1 MPEKLTTPATEA
13 PAADAANAAPE
24 AAAAAPAAADTEDGT
39 KTLEQL
45 AAELATWKGHART
58 WEDRAK
64 ENKTAAEKLAEIE
77 KAKLTETERLQ
88 AELAELTAERDRN
101 AAELL
106 RTSVAA
112 AKGVPANLL
121 TGSTKEEL
129 EAAADALLAF
139 RRTPRPPANDA
150 AASGAQGS
158 PISTGKQL
166 TREDLK
172 GMSAAEKR
180 AARAEGRLNTLLGIK

>member
-1 MPEKLTTPATEA
+1 MPEQLTTPATEA
-13 PAADAANAAPE
+13 PAAAAANAAP
-24 AAAAAPAAADTEDGT
+24 AAAAAPASAAASESDAP
-39 KTLEQL
+39 TLEQL
-45 AAELATWKGHART
+45 QAELATWKGHART

-112 AKGVPANLL
+112 TKGVPAGLL
-121 TGSTKEEL
+121 TGSTQEEL
-129 EAAADALLAF
+129 EASADALLAF
-139 RRTPRPPANDA
+139 RGVTRPAVNDA
-150 AASGAQGS
+150 AASGSQGS

-166 TREDLK
+166 TREDLA
-172 GMSAAEKR
+172 GMTAAEKR